1 MRKSDDARW
10 ITLFIFLVIFC
21 SVSVIFCNIG
31 FAQPENKILKV
42 AVLDSPNM
50 PRKLSLWK
58 RYKQAYLAGIE
69 TAVLAAKEQGIT
81 LEYKT
86 FFYGEKPLDILKKI
100 KLVQAWHPDVILG
113 PHYSN
118 QLFLL
123 KDYFSDTLV
132 LSSYASDSSIKELPN
147 NFYSIFPSDNDL
159 MEVIMN
165 FIQQRFGQKNILM
178 LVQAD
183 CKECT
188 NMAANFAPSYS
199 KRNAN
204 LSITTVSRS
213 DFIGENVNDLSLP
226 QLTRSYQKNDIILI
240 FTSNY
245 YLYEMLLGRLVNFI
259 KMPNVIFITDVDDW
273 GLQDVNIDSAIT
285 ETLLNYQAYRVTPLF
300 SSLSST
306 GNELLEFNRLFLKR
320 YKKSTADSVSYVT
333 FLTIKSVLAALEKF
347 PSKNTNWPVSKQ
359 VMTSYEEALQNTPNW
374 YRSNKYAVYQFTGKK
389 EVLVD
394 KVVLTKS
401 TSHS

>member
-1 MRKSDDARW
+1 MRNSDAKW
-10 ITLFIFLVIFC
+10 IALCVFSLILC
-21 SVSVIFCNIG
+21 SISVFFCNIG
-31 FAQPENKILKV
+31 LAQQQNKILKI

-58 RYKQAYLAGIE
+58 RYEQAYLAGIE
-69 TAVLAAKEQGIT
+69 TSVLAAKEEGIT
-81 LEYKT
+81 LQYKT

-100 KLVQAWHPDVILG
+100 PLVQAWHPDVILG

-132 LSSYASDSSIKELPN
+132 LSSYASDPSIKELPN

-188 NMAANFAPSYS
+188 NMAQNFIPSYI
-199 KRNAN
+199 KRNKE
-204 LSITTVSRS
+204 LSISTVKRS
-213 DFIGENVNDLSLP
+213 DFIGENLNNVSLP
-226 QLTRSYQKNDIILI
+226 QLTQSYKNNDIILI
-240 FTSNY
+240 FAANY
-245 YLYEMLLGRLVNFI
+245 YLYETLLGRLVNFI
-259 KMPNVIFITDVDDW
+259 KKPNLIFITDVDDW
-273 GLQDVNIDSAIT
+273 GVQDVNFDSAIT
-285 ETLLNYQAYRVTPLF
+285 QMPLNYQAYRVTPLF
-300 SSLSST
+300 SSLNST

-320 YKKSTADSVSYVT
+320 YKKPTADSISYVT
-333 FLTIKSVLAALEKF
+333 FLTIKSVLAALAKF
-347 PSKNTNWPVSKQ
+347 PSKNSNLPVSEQ
-359 VMTSYEEALQNTPNW
+359 VLVSYEQALHHTPNW

-394 KVVLTKS
+394 KVVLK
-401 TSHS
+401 H